1 MVQFSPSSD
10 YGAIPKADSVARQ
23 IDRSKSRTLVFE
35 EKIDKNDLWPYKTAK
50 PAKFY
55 NQKENEISGEAY
67 LPNYRPKQVCSVGQ
81 KLIFWWV
88 FEITSKGHKSL
99 QNVHGKKL
107 LAFEQLLAITRGVRI
122 LVYSSTRVVGN

>member
-1 MVQFSPSSD
+1 MKRFMISLVTPEYLAQFSPSSV
-10 YGAIPKADSVARQ
+10 AIPKADSVARQ
-23 IDRSKSRTLVFE
+23 IDGSKSRTLVFE

-88 FEITSKGHKSL
+88 FEITSKGQKSL
-99 QNVHGKKL
+99 C
-107 LAFEQLLAITRGVRI
+107 
-122 LVYSSTRVVGN
+122 

>member
-81 KLIFWWV
+81 KLIFGGYYLR
-88 FEITSKGHKSL
+88 SHSL
-99 QNVHGKKL
+99 QAVSPPWKWIEHLVRRHEKL
-107 LAFEQLLAITRGVRI
+107 P
-122 LVYSSTRVVGN
+122 